1 MRKEFVNPEIKISS
15 AVLFLIISIFLFAT
29 VITQRLYYNGLKSS
43 YIKTLGA
50 VTEKAIDKNPEL
62 EKELVPLVTKG
73 ITKEDESRGEKFLN
87 QYGLNT
93 ELENN
98 LFPYLN
104 ENSILENSF
113 IIIEFLVMGLV
124 LLIFN
129 FFQYKV
135 FYKKISSLITG
146 AKKVIEGD
154 YYLPISEH
162 KEGALSKLALSF
174 NSMREI
180 IRNNINELSKEKQFL
195 VDLLSDISHQLKT
208 PLSSMIVYND
218 IMLNKELSKEQ
229 RETFLLNNQNQL
241 NRMNWLIQSILKLA
255 KLDAKAIEFEKEEQ
269 SLNETIEEAIEV
281 LQSKA
286 LEREVRIYF
295 NSDEEVK
302 FEHDRL
308 WLQEAFINIIK
319 NGIEHTDNGGEI
331 RIDVYENPIYK
342 KVIIEDNGEGI
353 EREDLPNIF
362 KRFYK
367 GKTSRNSDS
376 VGIGLALG
384 KSIIESHNGYIEV
397 MSQRGKGTKF
407 TITFLKY

>member
-15 AVLFLIISIFLFAT
+15 AVLFLIISIFLFVT

-43 YIKTLGA
+43 YIKTIGA

-73 ITKEDESRGEKFLN
+73 ITKEDEFRGEKFLN

-113 IIIEFLVMGLV
+113 IVIEFLVMGIV

-135 FYKKISSLITG
+135 FYKKISSLIVG
-146 AKKVIEGD
+146 AKKVIEGY

-218 IMLNKELSKEQ
+218 IMLNKELSKEH

-319 NGIEHTDNGGEI
+319 NSIEHTDNGGEI

-353 EREDLPNIF
+353 DKEDLPNIF

-367 GKTSRNSDS
+367 GKTSRNSDL
-376 VGIGLALG
+376 VGLGLALV
-384 KSIIESHNGYIEV
+384 KSIVESHNGYIEV
-397 MSQRGKGTKF
+397 MSQKEKGTKF